1 MEESYVVK
9 KLHRAVAAKFVE
21 ITSTLEQFGEM
32 ETMTVEEAIGSLKAH
47 EERVKRK
54 TNTKE
59 QQIML
64 TEEEWM

>member
-59 QQIML
+59 QQLML